1 MNSAELYQWM
11 TDTSQLN
18 RSSLVELKQMVD
30 DYPFFQAVRILYLK
44 NLAMLEDIRL
54 EKELKRM
61 AVYIPDRRRLF
72 MLLYEYSKPAP
83 KVEESAPKV
92 KTRTKTKAD
101 TAANTAASVRKKK
114 PLLQSPSDYISWLA
128 ENAEDLPVEED
139 NDNQFKHQELID
151 SYIENEKQTGTR
163 LAPPAPSE
171 DDEAED
177 ISGSQTRNEALEK
190 PSLDDS
196 YFTETL
202 ARVYIRQKKYDKA
215 LEIIRL
221 LSLKYPEKNIY
232 FADQIRYLEKII
244 NLK

>member
-18 RSSLVELKQMVD
+18 KSSLVELKQMVD

-72 MLLYEYSKPAP
+72 MLLYENKKPAP
-83 KVEESAPKV
+83 KVEKSAPKAN
-92 KTRTKTKAD
+92 AD
-101 TAANTAASVRKKK
+101 TNVVEVAPTASIRKKK
-114 PLLQSPSDYISWLA
+114 PLVQSPSDYISWLA
-128 ENAEDLPVEED
+128 ENAEDLPVEEGK
-139 NDNQFKHQELID
+139 NTQFKHQELID
-151 SYIENEKQTGTR
+151 SYIENEKQTGAR
-163 LAPPAPSE
+163 LAPPTPSN
-171 DDEAED
+171 DDEIED
-177 ISGSQTRNEALEK
+177 ISENQTKNEALEK

-202 ARVYIRQKKYDKA
+202 AHVYLRQKKYDKA